1 MEESIATFEKVF
13 GWLKS
18 LWKIILFPLP
28 KTVIGVQVGSWMF
41 GLAFLIADRWGS
53 HESVAMPEVENQ
65 WGFGQLL
72 AMIIVALPVLPLM
85 EIWSGEHIF
94 KVDYI

>member
-1 MEESIATFEKVF
+1 MV
-13 GWLKS
+13 
-18 LWKIILFPLP
+18 LFPLP
-28 KTVIGVQVGSWMF
+28 NTVIGVQVASWIF

-72 AMIIVALPVLPLM
+72 AMIIVALPILPLM
-85 EIWSGEHIF
+85 EIWSGEHASYKSSRWIML
-94 KVDYI
+94 